1 MCIRDR
7 CSWYSV
13 RLPQKAISYRPT
25 LYHVEEHVT
34 MGSTRTCVDRF
45 TSIQN
50 DHNTLYGDKVHIFL
64 MRVQRTLNFFEML
77 VCVSVCCL
85 TADNYATAAAT
96 ILEIIILLY
105 YRSTFSSKKTAHHIS
120 CHMCSTAWLD
130 TYLTKIMNHS
140 PCGCALV
147 GTVISFSQSYI
158 LTYTDCPLCH
168 YTDNHCSMRLPGI
181 SDLYDRLLR
190 SLAKVLYFSNT
201 NTLSRNRAFALFQ

>member
-1 MCIRDR
+1 MWCFFTSGILCVIPYQ

-120 CHMCSTAWLD
+120 CHMCQNTSARWD
-130 TYLTKIMNHS
+130 S
-140 PCGCALV
+140 
-147 GTVISFSQSYI
+147 
-158 LTYTDCPLCH
+158 
-168 YTDNHCSMRLPGI
+168 
-181 SDLYDRLLR
+181 
-190 SLAKVLYFSNT
+190 SLARVLSVQRLYA
-201 NTLSRNRAFALFQ
+201 LSLR